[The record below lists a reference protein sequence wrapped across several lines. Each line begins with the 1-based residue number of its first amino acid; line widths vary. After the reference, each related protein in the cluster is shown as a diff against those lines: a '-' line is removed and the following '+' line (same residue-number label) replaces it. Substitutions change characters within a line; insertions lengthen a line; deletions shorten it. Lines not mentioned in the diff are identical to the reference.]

1 MDNVKK
7 MQIEYKIK
15 YMIAFFISV
24 IPFNFFRVFLYR
36 FLMGYKIK
44 KTFIG
49 FRTIIV
55 VNSFSVETSVIGRK
69 NIFYG
74 PMNVNIKKSH
84 IGHSNEFKTEL
95 WVYNKEFSQETLTRK
110 LTIEEDSLIT
120 NLHFFDVIGTIKI
133 GKNTWIAGRGS
144 EFWTHG
150 LKTTNKNIYIGENCY
165 IGSRVLISPGT
176 QIIDYTVV
184 GIGSVV
190 KGKFEEGKI
199 LLKGNPAQIIKR
211 NYKRHN
217 IN

>member
-1 MDNVKK
+1 MKK
-7 MQIEYKIK
+7 KQIKYKIK
-15 YMIAFFISV
+15 YLIAFIISV

-55 VNSFSVETSVIGRK
+55 VNSFSIATSIIGRK

-74 PMNVNIKKSH
+74 PMNVDIKKSH
-84 IGHSNEFKTEL
+84 IGHNNEFKTEL
-95 WVYNKEFSQETLTRK
+95 WVYNKEFSQKTLTRK
-110 LTIEEDSLIT
+110 LTIEEGSLIT

-133 GKNTWIAGRGS
+133 AKNTWIAGRRS

-150 LKTTNKNIYIGENCY
+150 LGTKNKNIYIGENCY
-165 IGSRVLISPGT
+165 ISSRVLIAPGT
-176 QIIDYTVV
+176 HISAYTVV

-190 KGKFEEGKI
+190 KGKFKEGKI
-199 LLKGNPAQIIKR
+199 LLKGNPVQIIKR
-211 NYKRHN
+211 NYQRHN